1 MARTGRDDAAASEGS
16 NSKDQAVEALELMQR
31 ALSLIDSTDGPPDA
45 GAHLDI
51 AIHRLR
57 DWIEDQS

>member
-1 MARTGRDDAAASEGS
+1 MARTGRDNAAASNGS
-16 NSKDQAVEALELMQR
+16 VSKDQAVEALGLMQK
-31 ALSLIDSTDGPPDA
+31 ALSLIDANDAPPDA

-57 DWIEDQS
+57 DWVGGLS

>member
-1 MARTGRDDAAASEGS
+1 MARTGRDNAAASEGS
-16 NSKDQAVEALELMQR
+16 NSRNQAVEALQLMQK
-31 ALSLIDSTDGPPDA
+31 ALGLIDSNNGPPDA

-57 DWIEDQS
+57 DWIDDRS